1 MVVKSPNDLTSGYP
15 PLKKGGK
22 KTDKKGPY
30 CHSKDPFG
38 DRWTTLCEEAFQ
50 SVTEKLTTAPV
61 LGFADPKLPYFPYT
75 DASTKGLGAALFLC
89 FYCFSVS
96 AMGLTSRGS

>member
-1 MVVKSPNDLTSGYP
+1 MGFSGYYRRFIKNDSRVMKWLNDLTSGYP

-38 DRWTTLCEEAFQ
+38 DHWTTLCEEAFQ
-50 SVTEKLTTAPV
+50 SVTEMLTTAPV
-61 LGFADPKLPYFPYT
+61 LGFADPKLPYFPHT
-75 DASTKGLGAALFLC
+75 EASTKGLGAAL
-89 FYCFSVS
+89 Y
-96 AMGLTSRGS
+96 